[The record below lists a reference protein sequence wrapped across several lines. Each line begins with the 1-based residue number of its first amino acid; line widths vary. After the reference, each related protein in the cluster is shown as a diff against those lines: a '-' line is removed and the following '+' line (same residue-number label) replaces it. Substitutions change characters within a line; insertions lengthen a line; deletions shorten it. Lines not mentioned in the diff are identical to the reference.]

1 MATKRDLLLHI
12 KHDIEDMFETGRLG
26 DLTPSEANAVLD
38 IYSNCL
44 LMNKAGE
51 TIQQAVANWYKRY
64 AWVVVEQHGVGWLI
78 YFKPIRNATI

>member
-1 MATKRDLLLHI
+1 MANKRDLLLQI
-12 KHDIEDMFETGRLG
+12 KHDIEYIYNTGNLG
-26 DLTPSEANAVLD
+26 GLTPQQANEVLD
-38 IYSNCL
+38 IYSNYL

-64 AWVVVEQHGVGWLI
+64 AWVVVEQHGVGWLV